1 MSAFSSPDGR
11 GRSGEPMRNAWLL
24 VLLAVA
30 IVAPSAEARTR
41 VRTHTARLDVVS
53 AKGDTVRIERPVR
66 GVTISGDGIRIQ
78 GGEVVSGSGTVIKI
92 PKTPNS
98 PEIPNIDVDVDF
110 DDSSLKAMGY
120 GHHGSGDIVQ
130 MFQDV
135 DVPRQMVV
143 NGDVVSI
150 FGDVTVEGMVEG
162 QVVSVL
168 GGVELADSARVG
180 GDVVSVGGHVRS
192 APTANIQGQTVSI
205 PVFGPPRMAR
215 WLPGVAMIASV
226 LFFAILGI
234 FVALLF
240 PERLVRVAG
249 TVSRRTFLSFLLGLL
264 AFPMLPVLLVILC
277 ITVIGIP
284 VAVLLVFLFPVAAF
298 VGYVASC
305 ALMGARLTRQELATP
320 PVWRSVVVGLVI
332 VGAFFV
338 LGGLLTNLPSHA
350 GGLRV
355 LGYAFFGLGLLIGSV
370 NAVLGLGALILSRLG
385 EPERAPKTVAAAAA
399 PPNPAALYAPPPP
412 SSG

>member
-1 MSAFSSPDGR
+1 MK
-11 GRSGEPMRNAWLL
+11 NAWLL
-24 VLLAVA
+24 VLLAVT
-30 IVAPSAEARTR
+30 VLAPAADAARTR
-41 VRTHTARLDVVS
+41 LRSGTARLSVVS
-53 AKGDTVRIERPVR
+53 DKGDTVVIQRPVK
-66 GVTISGDGIRIQ
+66 GVTISGEGIRIQ
-78 GGEVVSGSGTVIKI
+78 GGEVVTGSGVVVKVPPI
-92 PKTPNS
+92 PDVPN
-98 PEIPNIDVDVDF
+98 PDVDVHIDF

-135 DVPRQMVV
+135 HVPRQMVV

-150 FGDVTVEGMVEG
+150 FGDVDVEGMVEG

-180 GDVVSVGGHVRS
+180 GDVVSVGGHVRA
-192 APTANIQGQTVSI
+192 APTANIQGQTVSM
-205 PVFGPPRMAR
+205 PVFGPPRMAH

-264 AFPMLPVLLVILC
+264 AFPMLPVVIVILC

-284 VAVLLVFLFPVAAF
+284 VAVLLLFLFPVAAF

-305 ALMGARLTRQELATP
+305 ALMGARLTRQELGSG

-338 LGGLLTNLPSHA
+338 LGGMLTNLPSA

-370 NAVLGLGALILSRLG
+370 NAVLGLGALMLSRLG
-385 EPERAPKTVAAAAA
+385 EPERAAKTVAPPAPAGAAAF
-399 PPNPAALYAPPPP
+399 YAPPP